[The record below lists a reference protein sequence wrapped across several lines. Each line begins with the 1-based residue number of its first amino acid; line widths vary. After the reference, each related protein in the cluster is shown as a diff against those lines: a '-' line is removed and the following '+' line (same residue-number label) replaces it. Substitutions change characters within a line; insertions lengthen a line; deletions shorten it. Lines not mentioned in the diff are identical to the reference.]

1 MEHHLLRQY
10 PYAPEPIIRWVIA
23 DAYYRLFVVRYI
35 TYLVVELNGLS
46 ATHRGEWLIVY
57 RCTTTRL
64 KGKTLSIFLID
75 SPTIKT
81 IEGHICPIASN
92 RALRDLIDYVLLV
105 GLGVAPIGGI
115 HIENRTACR
124 WIGCTIVDDKVP
136 RLLVTK

>member
-57 RCTTTRL
+57 RCGAARL

-75 SPTIKT
+75 SPTIET
-81 IEGHICPIASN
+81 IKGHICPIASN

-124 WIGCTIVDDKVP
+124 WIGSTIVDDKVP
-136 RLLVTK
+136 CLLVTE